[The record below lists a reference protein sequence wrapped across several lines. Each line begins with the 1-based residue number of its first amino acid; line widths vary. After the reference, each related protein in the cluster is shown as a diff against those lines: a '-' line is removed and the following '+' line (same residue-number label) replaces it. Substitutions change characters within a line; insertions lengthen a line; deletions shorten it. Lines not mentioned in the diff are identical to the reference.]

1 MWPYTR
7 RVSDPD
13 GLLRPGQWH
22 VLTTLCCAALCC
34 AVQGTVVYLCGSTGL
49 AGDSLRYVRML
60 AGLGYLVIAPD
71 ALAGTSPLRHRRPRL
86 ILRPDQATDYWERNL
101 LYEDDGAEVRG
112 ASRRL
117 TLSSP

>member
-1 MWPYTR
+1 MLLPAGVR
-7 RVSDPD
+7 EAA
-13 GLLRPGQWH
+13 GLAVWCDYYPSSMLP
-22 VLTTLCCAALCC
+22 AALRW
-34 AVQGTVVYLCGSTGL
+34 AVQGTVVFLCGSTGL

-112 ASRRL
+112 AW
-117 TLSSP
+117 P